1 MPLAC
6 TRRAKERTPSGAQA
20 PTPRRERKGLAVK
33 YRSHLTPQRVMANGG
48 LPWRLVRCYCTVRED
63 MCLSPNCEM
72 LVYHGPDGEQHEQR
86 KRQVTKVTTVQEH
99 DCVDARHF

>member
-1 MPLAC
+1 MIVLCSAKSGGESFEMRVLHGYTGSISGCAC
-6 TRRAKERTPSGAQA
+6 AMVLSFIP
-20 PTPRRERKGLAVK
+20 
-33 YRSHLTPQRVMANGG
+33 
-48 LPWRLVRCYCTVRED
+48 VRCYCTVRED